1 MALAP
6 AQRAPEPRLQSLA
19 LSAHPLIMI
28 IDPHSKLLF
37 IGASVTDCGRDR
49 VLRQNF
55 ADEIAGAINVTET
68 NALGNG
74 YVCFI
79 DALLGSQPI
88 EYSIQVVNK
97 GVSGETSRDVRA
109 HWQRD
114 VLDLQPDWVSL
125 MIGVNDI
132 WRRFDSPQQ
141 PELSVSLDE
150 YETNIRDMVQRTRPH
165 VEGFLLATPFFLEP
179 SHEDEMRAQFDLYH
193 EVLRQIAREEDAV
206 FIDIQAAF
214 DRVLE
219 TRSSTTLAPDR
230 IHPNHIG
237 HMIAAR
243 AWLQAIDFH
252 WT

>member
-1 MALAP
+1 
-6 AQRAPEPRLQSLA
+6 
-19 LSAHPLIMI
+19 MI
-28 IDPHSKLLF
+28 IKPHSKLLF

-49 VLRQNF
+49 AMRQNF
-55 ADEIAGAINVTET
+55 VDATDFDASEN

-74 YVCFI
+74 YVYFV

-97 GVSGETSRDVRA
+97 GNGGETSRDVRA
-109 HWQRD
+109 RWQRD

-141 PELSVSLDE
+141 PELAVSLDE
-150 YETNIRDMVQRTRPH
+150 YEANIRDVVKRTRPH
-165 VEGFLLATPFFLEP
+165 VKGFLLATPFFLEP
-179 SHEDEMRAQFDLYH
+179 SHDDAMRAQFDLYH
-193 EVLRQIAREEDAV
+193 EVLRRIAREEDAIFV
-206 FIDIQAAF
+206 DIQAAF

-219 TRSSTTLAPDR
+219 TRPSTTLAPDR
-230 IHPNHIG
+230 IHPNHVG

-243 AWLQAIDFH
+243 AWLEAVDFR
-252 WT
+252 WRK